1 MYRKEVNAQ
10 SPLRILERSI
20 HGGLGRGN
28 LGVVMARAGVGKT
41 AFLVQVGLDDL
52 MRERDVLHIGIG
64 KNLEHTQSWYDAL
77 FDDLARDVGLE
88 DKEQVKASIA
98 KRRVIQAF
106 TEREFSIEKVEK
118 AVTLY
123 SQHLE
128 MSPAA
133 ILVDGYEWEGRSVV
147 KIAADLGALR
157 AMAARMNAELWMT
170 AQTHRE
176 LVPHHPTKI
185 PEPCVPYAELIDVAV
200 YLEPHGHLVSV
211 RLLKDHD
218 NPKIEETHLELEPD
232 TMQLVTDA
240 AAVTPA
246 KLPPSAHTLLS
257 GAANGAE
264 AEFGAMAEQWGLSE
278 INFSFVG
285 RTTARERG
293 VVELTDAEL
302 KQGEVNSAYIEAQL
316 HRQFPNTPTFRKML
330 QTIWHQVVTS
340 GQVFVVGLIQ
350 EDGTVRGGTG
360 WAAELGRHFGKPVH
374 VFDQE
379 KKGWFTWEG
388 NEWKSEPAPTISRS
402 RFTGT
407 GTRFLSDEGRAAVR
421 ELFERS
427 FGPVPTKKH

>member
-1 MYRKEVNAQ
+1 MFRKEVNAQ

-52 MRERDVLHIGIG
+52 LRERDVLHIGIG
-64 KNLEHTQSWYDAL
+64 QNLDHIQSWYDAL
-77 FDDLARDVGLE
+77 FDDLARDTNLE
-88 DKEQVKASIA
+88 DREQVKASVA

-106 TEREFSIEKVEK
+106 TEREFSIEKVER
-118 AVTLY
+118 AVALY
-123 SQHLE
+123 GEHLE
-128 MSPAA
+128 MKPSA
-133 ILVDGYEWEGRSVV
+133 ILVDGYIWEDRPIV
-147 KIAADLGALR
+147 KVAADLGALR
-157 AMAARMNAELWMT
+157 AMASRMNAELWLT

-185 PEPCVPYAELIDVAV
+185 PEPCAPFEELVDVAV

-218 NPKIEETHLELEPD
+218 NDKVAETHLELEPD
-232 TMQLVTDA
+232 TMQLVTDQA
-240 AAVTPA
+240 ATNPTP
-246 KLPPSAHTLLS
+246 LPPSAHTLLS

-264 AEFGAMAEQWGLSE
+264 AEFGAMAETWGLAE
-278 INFSFVG
+278 INFSFSG
-285 RTTARERG
+285 RTTARDRG
-293 VVELTDAEL
+293 VVELTEAEL
-302 KQGEVNSAYIEAQL
+302 KQGEVNSAYIEAKL

-340 GQVFVVGLIQ
+340 GQVFVIGLIQ
-350 EDGTVRGGTG
+350 DDGTVRGGTG
-360 WAAELGRHFGKPVH
+360 WAAELARHFGKPVH

-379 KKGWFTWEG
+379 KNAWFTWSEG
-388 NEWKSEPAPTISRS
+388 KWIAEEAPTVQRS

-407 GTRFLSDEGRAAVR
+407 GTRFLSDEGKLAIRK
-421 ELFERS
+421 LFERS
-427 FGPVPTKKH
+427 FGTPPTTA

>member
-10 SPLRILERSI
+10 SPLRILDRSI

-64 KNLEHTQSWYDAL
+64 RNLEHTQSWYEAL
-77 FDDLARDVGLE
+77 FDDLARDTQLE
-88 DKEQVKASIA
+88 DREQVKASIA

-106 TEREFSIEKVEK
+106 TEREFSLAKVEK
-118 AVTLY
+118 AIALY
-123 SQHLE
+123 TQHLS

-133 ILVDGYEWEGRSVV
+133 ILVDGYEWEGSSVV

-157 AMAARMNAELWMT
+157 AMATRMNAELWMS

-185 PEPCVPYAELIDVAV
+185 PEPCAPYESLIDVAV
-200 YLEPHGHLVSV
+200 YLEPHGNLVSV
-211 RLLKDHD
+211 RLLKDHN
-218 NPKIEETHLELEPD
+218 NPKVEETHLELEPD
-232 TMQLVTDA
+232 TMQLVTEDS
-240 AAVTPA
+240 TLEPA
-246 KLPPSAHTLLS
+246 SLPASAHTLLS

-264 AEFGAMAEQWGLSE
+264 AEFGAMAEKWGLSE
-278 INFSFVG
+278 INFSFEG
-285 RTTARERG
+285 RTPARHRG
-293 VVELTDAEL
+293 VVELTEAEL

-340 GQVFVVGLIQ
+340 GQVFVIGLIQ
-350 EDGTVRGGTG
+350 
-360 WAAELGRHFGKPVH
+360 
-374 VFDQE
+374 
-379 KKGWFTWEG
+379 
-388 NEWKSEPAPTISRS
+388 N
-402 RFTGT
+402 
-407 GTRFLSDEGRAAVR
+407 
-421 ELFERS
+421 
-427 FGPVPTKKH
+427 

>member
-10 SPLRILERSI
+10 SPLRILNRSI

-77 FDDLARDVGLE
+77 FDDLARNTQLE
-88 DKEQVKASIA
+88 DREQVKASIS
-98 KRRVIQAF
+98 KRRIIQAF
-106 TEREFSIEKVEK
+106 TEREFSIAKVEK
-118 AVTLY
+118 AIALY
-123 SQHLE
+123 TQHLS
-128 MSPAA
+128 MTPSA
-133 ILVDGYEWEGRSVV
+133 ILVDGYEWEGNSVV
-147 KIAADLGALR
+147 KIASDLGALR
-157 AMAARMNAELWMT
+157 AMASRMNAELWMS

-185 PEPCVPYAELIDVAV
+185 PEPCVPYESLIDVAV
-200 YLEPHGHLVSV
+200 YLEPHGNLVSV

-218 NPKIEETHLELEPD
+218 NPKVEETHLELEPD
-232 TMQLVTDA
+232 TMQLVTEESS
-240 AAVTPA
+240 VTPPR
-246 KLPPSAHTLLS
+246 LPPSAHTLLS

-264 AEFGAMAEQWGLSE
+264 SEFGAMAEKWGLSE
-278 INFSFVG
+278 INFSFAG
-285 RTTARERG
+285 RTTARDRG
-293 VVELTDAEL
+293 VVELSDAEL

-330 QTIWHQVVTS
+330 QSIWHQVVTS
-340 GQVFVVGLIQ
+340 GQVFVIGLIQ
-350 EDGTVRGGTG
+350 DDGTVRGGTG

-379 KKGWFTWEG
+379 KKTWFTWVEDRWAEQESPRITRG
-388 NEWKSEPAPTISRS
+388 

-407 GTRFLSDEGRAAVR
+407 GTRFLSDEGRQAIR

-427 FGPVPTKKH
+427 FGPA